1 MIGVDDSFLDIVGI
15 GVLNNEEGAAV
26 LDLVVFKAAFV
37 LLVELNVLVE
47 EADVVLGEVFVLV
60 IVFFFDEAA
69 FQLPSAQP
77 REELHLEASACKDLI
92 LENELNLLHHPL
104 AVCAHVQRF

>member
-1 MIGVDDSFLDIVGI
+1 MGVGVFGDD
-15 GVLNNEEGAAV
+15 EGAAV
-26 LDLVVFKAAFV
+26 VDLVVLEAAFV
-37 LLVELNVLVE
+37 LLVELDVLVE

-69 FQLPSAQP
+69 FELPGAQP

-92 LENELNLLHHPL
+92 LENELNLLHYPL